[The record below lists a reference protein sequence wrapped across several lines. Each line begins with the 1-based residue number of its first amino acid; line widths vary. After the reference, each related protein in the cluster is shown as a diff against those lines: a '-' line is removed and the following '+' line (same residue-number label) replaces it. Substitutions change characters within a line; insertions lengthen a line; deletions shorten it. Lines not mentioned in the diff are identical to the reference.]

1 MDQFLS
7 YKEAKTTVDRCTQ
20 VLAAKT
26 VPLSEA
32 SGHVLGFDVQSN
44 ENVPSFDN
52 SAMDGFAVRA
62 TDTESATKEFPVEL
76 RVIGKLHAGD
86 WPPQKIGAGESIQ
99 IMTGAPMPEG
109 SDAVVMVEK
118 SELANGTVRIFEKVS
133 PGEHRRPAGDDIQ
146 KGECVFSAGRVLD
159 PYDIGVLASMGHA
172 TVPVIPLPSVAL
184 VATGDELVE
193 LDQPLSPGKIRAS
206 SRYALAAHLRQL
218 GCPVLDLGLVRD
230 DPRAVE
236 AALRKAFTCDAV
248 LTTGGVSMGEH
259 DFVRTSLEEIGVDL
273 KFWKVKQKPGKPL
286 VFGTS
291 GHRLFFGLPG
301 NPVSTLLCYKLYAEP
316 ALRKMAGHTL
326 LDLPQLRAVLKDSL
340 RKKTSLTQFFR
351 GRVYVEDN
359 RIAVTVSPN
368 QSSGVLSSLAFSN
381 ALIVAEEG
389 ISELS
394 AGTEV
399 TVLLIRPMDTIDYSK
414 P

>member
-1 MDQFLS
+1 
-7 YKEAKTTVDRCTQ
+7 
-20 VLAAKT
+20 
-26 VPLSEA
+26 
-32 SGHVLGFDVQSN
+32 
-44 ENVPSFDN
+44 
-52 SAMDGFAVRA
+52 
-62 TDTESATKEFPVEL
+62 
-76 RVIGKLHAGD
+76 
-86 WPPQKIGAGESIQ
+86 
-99 IMTGAPMPEG
+99 MPEG

-118 SELANGTVRIFEKVS
+118 SELADGTVRIFEKVS